1 MSKITIETL
10 KQGEVIQSKKSGNLF
25 TVISVDAN
33 TRCAELEN
41 QSTEVHVEL
50 SASTIERWY
59 EYSEELAEPTAAPAK
74 PKPAPTVSPKVKRAV
89 RKPAAP
95 VARPAVVRQEIEADD
110 KKEEVELTKK
120 VIDAKPK
127 NSNVLHLS
135 TKLQERISKEYP
147 ASIRRVTTEY
157 IGYRNKHNFV
167 EISEAKTKVSIRVR
181 TEGMS
186 KEELD
191 KLTKVYPKS
200 FGWALD
206 GLFNI
211 LTKDDIETA
220 MELISISFTSA
231 L

>member
-10 KQGEVIQSKKSGNLF
+10 KQGEVIQSKKSENLF
-25 TVISVDAN
+25 TVISVDSN
-33 TRCAELEN
+33 TRRAELEN

-59 EYSEELAEPTAAPAK
+59 KYSEEPAEPADAPAK
-74 PKPAPTVSPKVKRAV
+74 PKTAPAVRPKVKRAV
-89 RKPAAP
+89 RKPAA
-95 VARPAVVRQEIEADD
+95 RPAVVKQEIEADD

-127 NSNVLHLS
+127 SSNVLHLS
-135 TKLQERISKEYP
+135 TKLQERISKEFP
-147 ASIRRVTTEY
+147 SSTRRVTTEY

-167 EISEAKTKVSIRVR
+167 EISEAKTKVRIRVR
-181 TEGMS
+181 TEGMNQ
-186 KEELD
+186 KELD

-211 LTKDDIETA
+211 LTESDIETA

>member
-10 KQGEVIQSKKSGNLF
+10 KQGEVIESKKSGDLF
-25 TVISVDAN
+25 TVTSVDAN
-33 TRCAELEN
+33 SRRAVLKN
-41 QSTEVHVEL
+41 QSTEVEVDL

-59 EYSEELAEPTAAPAK
+59 KYAEEQAEAPAALAK
-74 PKPAPTVSPKVKRAV
+74 PKVAPAVRPKVKRAV
-89 RKPAAP
+89 RKPI
-95 VARPAVVRQEIEADD
+95 ARPAVVKEEIKEDD

-120 VIDAKPK
+120 VVDAKPK
-127 NSNVLHLS
+127 SSNVLHLS
-135 TKLQERISKEYP
+135 TKLQERISKDFP
-147 ASIRRVTTEY
+147 ASIRRVTSEY

-167 EISEAKTKVSIRVR
+167 EVSEAKTKVRIRVR

-186 KEELD
+186 QKEID

-200 FGWALD
+200 FGWSLD

-211 LTKDDIETA
+211 LTEADIETA
-220 MELISISFTSA
+220 MELISISYTSA

>member
-10 KQGEVIQSKKSGNLF
+10 KQGEVIESKKSGDLF
-25 TVISVDAN
+25 TVTSVDAN
-33 TRCAELEN
+33 SRRAVLKN
-41 QSTEVHVEL
+41 QSTEVEVDL

-59 EYSEELAEPTAAPAK
+59 KYAEEQAEPAASAK
-74 PKPAPTVSPKVKRAV
+74 PKVAPAVRPKVKRAV
-89 RKPAAP
+89 RKPI
-95 VARPAVVRQEIEADD
+95 ARPAVVKEEIKKDD

-120 VIDAKPK
+120 VVDAKPK
-127 NSNVLHLS
+127 SSNVLHLS
-135 TKLQERISKEYP
+135 TKLQERISKDFP
-147 ASIRRVTTEY
+147 ASIRRVTSEY

-167 EISEAKTKVSIRVR
+167 EVSEAKTKVRIRVR

-186 KEELD
+186 QEEID
-191 KLTKVYPKS
+191 KLHKVYPKS

-211 LTKDDIETA
+211 LTEADIETA
-220 MELISISFTSA
+220 MELISISYTSA

>member
-10 KQGEVIQSKKSGNLF
+10 KQGEVIQSKKSEALF

-33 TRCAELEN
+33 TRRAELEN

-59 EYSEELAEPTAAPAK
+59 KYSEEQAEPTATPAK
-74 PKPAPTVSPKVKRAV
+74 PKPAPAVRPKVKRAV

-95 VARPAVVRQEIEADD
+95 VVRPAVVKQEIEADD

-127 NSNVLHLS
+127 SSNVLHLS
-135 TKLQERISKEYP
+135 TKLQERISKEFP
-147 ASIRRVTTEY
+147 SSTRRVTTEY
-157 IGYRNKHNFV
+157 ISYRNKHNFV
-167 EISEAKTKVSIRVR
+167 EISEAKTKVRIRVR
-181 TEGMS
+181 TEGMNQR
-186 KEELD
+186 ELD

-211 LTKDDIETA
+211 LTESDIETA

>member
-1 MSKITIETL
+1 MSKINIETL
-10 KQGEVIQSKKSGNLF
+10 KQGEVIQSKKSEDLF
-25 TVISVDAN
+25 NVISVDAN
-33 TRCAELEN
+33 TRRAELEN
-41 QSTEVHVEL
+41 QSTQVHVEL

-59 EYSEELAEPTAAPAK
+59 KYSEEQAESASAPAK
-74 PKPAPTVSPKVKRAV
+74 PKTAPAAKPKVERAV

-95 VARPAVVRQEIEADD
+95 VVRPAVVKQKIEADG

-127 NSNVLHLS
+127 NSNVLQLS
-135 TKLQERISKEYP
+135 TKLQERIAKDYP
-147 ASIRRVTTEY
+147 ASIRKVTTEY

-167 EISEAKTKVSIRVR
+167 EVSEAKTKVRIRVR

-186 KEELD
+186 QEEID
-191 KLTKVYPKS
+191 KIHKVYPKS

-211 LTKDDIETA
+211 LTEDDIETA
-220 MELISISFTSA
+220 MELISVSYTSA